1 VWFTECIARIDPN
14 SGSINGWILLQG
26 LKSEQEQT
34 REPKMGRVDV
44 LNGIAYEDKSN
55 RIFVTGKLWHTLYE
69 IEIREPDEMLGKG
82 METRSMCIPKQG

>member
-1 VWFTECIARIDPN
+1 
-14 SGSINGWILLQG
+14 
-26 LKSEQEQT
+26 
-34 REPKMGRVDV
+34 MGRVDV